1 MKKLL
6 LTAFSTAL
14 CTGMLATT
22 AHAEGPDHFSGEP
35 SRTLEE
41 AIANLGEYNER
52 LTELLAKDELSN
64 RDLGTVHELSY
75 TLENALARI
84 DAEVDAMAVSLE
96 EVHLGSESVDR
107 ERVRLNGMAYLNG
120 ARPLTAAE

>member
-1 MKKLL
+1 MKNLL
-6 LTAFSTAL
+6 LTAL
-14 CTGMLATT
+14 CTGLLATT
-22 AHAEGPDHFSGEP
+22 AYAEGPDHFSGEP

-41 AIANLGEYNER
+41 ALTNLSDYNAR

-64 RDLGTVHELSY
+64 RDLGTVHELTY

-84 DAEVDAMAVSLE
+84 DAEVDTMATSLE

-107 ERVRLNGMAYLNG
+107 ERVRLNGMAYLNA
-120 ARPLTAAE
+120 ARPLTTP